1 MPVLDMPLKE
11 LKKYTGINPR
21 PKDFD
26 EYWEKGLNQI
36 DQLDSQLELKPPRFQ
51 SPLAECLDLYFS
63 GLDGSRVYA
72 KYLRPKNATEPLP
85 TLFFWH
91 GYSGNSGDWTNYLP
105 YAASG
110 FCVCAMDCRG
120 QGGKSEELGG
130 VAGNTLSGHI
140 TRGMDGGPENLL
152 YRRIFLDTAQLVKIV
167 SSFDEVDE
175 NRLGSAGGSQ
185 GGALALVA
193 AALSPGIKKVFSQ
206 YPFLCDYQRVWEMD
220 LDVKA
225 YEDIKEYLRRFD
237 PRHERI
243 DSFFKNL
250 GYIDVHHLARRIKG
264 EVLMVTGLLDDICPP
279 STQFA
284 AYNNIKA
291 EKNMIIY
298 PDYGHEGYPDAG
310 DIQYEFFLTLNGK

>member
-1 MPVLDMPLKE
+1 MPALDMPLGE
-11 LKKYTGINPR
+11 LKKYTGITPR

-26 EYWEKGLNQI
+26 TYWDRGLEQI
-36 DQLDSQLELKPPRFQ
+36 GELDPRVELKPAAFT
-51 SPLAECLDLYFS
+51 SPLAECFDLTFS

-72 KYLRPKNATEPLP
+72 KYLRPRGTGKPCP
-85 TLFFWH
+85 VIFFWH
-91 GYSGNSGDWTNYLP
+91 GYSGSSGDWFGYLP

-152 YRRIFLDTAQLVKIV
+152 YRKIFLDTAQLVNIV
-167 SSFDEVDE
+167 SSFGETDET
-175 NRLGSAGGSQ
+175 RMGSAGGSQ

-193 AALSPGIKKVFSQ
+193 GALSPQINKIYSQ
-206 YPFLCDYQRVWEMD
+206 FPFLCDYRRVWEMD
-220 LDVKA
+220 LAEKA
-225 YEDIKEYLRRFD
+225 YEDIRVYLRKFD

-243 DSFFKNL
+243 DEFFHNL

-264 EVLMVTGLLDDICPP
+264 EVLMVTGLMDDICPP

-284 AYNNIKA
+284 AYNGIRA
-291 EKNMIIY
+291 EKRMIIY
-298 PDYGHEGYPDAG
+298 PDFGHENYPDST
-310 DIQYEFFLTLNGK
+310 DIQYSFFLPLL